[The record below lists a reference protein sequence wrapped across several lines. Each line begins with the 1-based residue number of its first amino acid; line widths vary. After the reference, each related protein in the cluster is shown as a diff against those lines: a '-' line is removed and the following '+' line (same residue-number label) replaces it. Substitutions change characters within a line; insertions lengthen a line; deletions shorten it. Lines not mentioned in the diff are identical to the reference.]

1 MSLKFEIGKFLQPS
15 GIADAL
21 VAAGLF
27 GRGVVESSVLK
38 GGDYVKSREAY
49 SVIAETIL
57 FLQFEEFKSSELYLE
72 NSHLFETYWIVE
84 DFKAVGRVI
93 FKPKDGNKTLFV
105 NNWEKAKES
114 LEEVSKAFKK
124 FRSSSEANENYA
136 YWNIF
141 IDDLFSVL
149 TDFELSVRRGEWEE
163 FVVQC
168 RRCVPIFFAKGRTH
182 YSRYSPLFVEDCLD
196 LQRTF
201 PDVYR
206 HFVDGGF
213 VCYLSEKQ
221 ASGIGFDMGLEKVY
235 NFDAKA
241 SSGIIGFTRQ
251 KEAVAL
257 WDLLKHDKDLYV
269 VFMKEMVAL
278 QDERESLSSELNSL
292 HHEFSERQADKSMER
307 VNQLITHMQRIGNP
321 FSRTA
326 SQKLH
331 NITTKEE
338 LSRFDVDCLLNTIET
353 DEERYK
359 AFKTERLE
367 EKSVSLHAKIS
378 HKYVSKNPEISK
390 DVKKKKIVLTSDDT
404 ENAQAARYIQ
414 YAASRGIQLEY
425 ILSYPLLS
433 RPVFLLEKHQLYLK
447 KSSKGDLSRALLSCI
462 HKDRIEVGDDGA
474 LPTTKSNA
482 LMIDFM
488 SVVRRIS
495 SVDLKAIKTFGEF
508 CNLLLKVCSRYGFHH
523 NEVHLIMENYKSDSP
538 KSSERKRRAEKI
550 GNLCDVTSD
559 SQAIPENIDQFFTRT
574 ENKKRLLSFFVS
586 YCKRNYTGDKPLYVA
601 GGQAEDPTTCLKLS
615 GGNESSL
622 DEFRA
627 SHEEA
632 DDRIMLSIH
641 QVYLQN
647 NKSVSVTV
655 LTPDTDILVSL
666 LYHLN
671 NEWNGLNL
679 FLMKNSSALKVPG
692 KKQWEVFP
700 LLDVVSHFGDPVI
713 SQLPAGHA
721 LTGCD
726 TVAKV
731 GTKAAML
738 KTLMSEEDD
747 HMLLDF
753 GRDRLDNDMLA
764 LAEKFLIK
772 VISKK
777 HSSCDTFNQLRHK
790 MFLRLD
796 KKKLTELPCSSDEI
810 RENIKRANLQTKTWM
825 SSPFIDVSQFTD
837 PTDHGF
843 SYDEGS
849 SLLIPTLSTVASK
862 PADVPEPCSNC
873 RTCVKVTCRCRQAG
887 VACSDFCSCSE
898 GTGCKNPHDS

>member
-1 MSLKFEIGKFLQPS
+1 
-15 GIADAL
+15 
-21 VAAGLF
+21 
-27 GRGVVESSVLK
+27 
-38 GGDYVKSREAY
+38 
-49 SVIAETIL
+49 
-57 FLQFEEFKSSELYLE
+57 
-72 NSHLFETYWIVE
+72 
-84 DFKAVGRVI
+84 
-93 FKPKDGNKTLFV
+93 
-105 NNWEKAKES
+105 
-114 LEEVSKAFKK
+114 
-124 FRSSSEANENYA
+124 
-136 YWNIF
+136 
-141 IDDLFSVL
+141 
-149 TDFELSVRRGEWEE
+149 
-163 FVVQC
+163 
-168 RRCVPIFFAKGRTH
+168 
-182 YSRYSPLFVEDCLD
+182 
-196 LQRTF
+196 
-201 PDVYR
+201 
-206 HFVDGGF
+206 
-213 VCYLSEKQ
+213 
-221 ASGIGFDMGLEKVY
+221 
-235 NFDAKA
+235 
-241 SSGIIGFTRQ
+241 
-251 KEAVAL
+251 
-257 WDLLKHDKDLYV
+257 
-269 VFMKEMVAL
+269 
-278 QDERESLSSELNSL
+278 
-292 HHEFSERQADKSMER
+292 
-307 VNQLITHMQRIGNP
+307 
-321 FSRTA
+321 
-326 SQKLH
+326 
-331 NITTKEE
+331 
-338 LSRFDVDCLLNTIET
+338 
-353 DEERYK
+353 
-359 AFKTERLE
+359 
-367 EKSVSLHAKIS
+367 
-378 HKYVSKNPEISK
+378 
-390 DVKKKKIVLTSDDT
+390 
-404 ENAQAARYIQ
+404 
-414 YAASRGIQLEY
+414 
-425 ILSYPLLS
+425 
-433 RPVFLLEKHQLYLK
+433 
-447 KSSKGDLSRALLSCI
+447 
-462 HKDRIEVGDDGA
+462 
-474 LPTTKSNA
+474 
-482 LMIDFM
+482 
-488 SVVRRIS
+488 
-495 SVDLKAIKTFGEF
+495 
-508 CNLLLKVCSRYGFHH
+508 
-523 NEVHLIMENYKSDSP
+523 
-538 KSSERKRRAEKI
+538 
-550 GNLCDVTSD
+550 
-559 SQAIPENIDQFFTRT
+559 
-574 ENKKRLLSFFVS
+574 
-586 YCKRNYTGDKPLYVA
+586 
-601 GGQAEDPTTCLKLS
+601 
-615 GGNESSL
+615 
-622 DEFRA
+622 
-627 SHEEA
+627 
-632 DDRIMLSIH
+632 MLSIH

-666 LYHLN
+666 LYHFN